1 MVFFL
6 TMHSAKSR
14 RRGARVV
21 GVVLLGLSALGMIG
35 GSGAAAA
42 AEAAAAREE
51 PLRIKILRGDR
62 ATLKAVQGFVDVDH
76 RRDREAIWAYAT
88 PADRDR
94 LRALGIPFEEAP
106 ETCGSVIDM
115 LTATEVQATGWKW
128 DQHPT
133 YSAYTARLQY
143 FADTYPNLV
152 RRVEIGN
159 TTNTVRPHKLLALK
173 IGDHPDAAED
183 EPEVFLSSTMH
194 GDETTGY
201 VLLLHLIDELLT
213 HYDPASLDPY
223 DQEIT
228 RLLDSAE
235 IWINPLANPDGTYSS
250 SDELL
255 SNSSRRYYANP
266 NGSNSFVDPNRNFPD
281 PQDGAHPDG
290 EPSYWAETQRMMEFG
305 NAHHFT
311 LAFNLHGGAEVF
323 NYPWDTWSD
332 GLPDS
337 HPHADE
343 LWYQGVAHHFANLVK
358 ANAPA
363 AIGGSSYFSDVSFD
377 GTTDGWEWYE
387 VQGGRQDW
395 MNWWRR
401 CREVTI
407 EVSSCKTDDSLR
419 MPDYWTANR
428 QALLDYIATTLT
440 GIRGLVTDAY
450 GTPLAATVQLLG
462 ATAPESEVLTDPAA
476 GDYHRLL
483 APGSYALHF
492 TAAGFDPLD
501 VTVIPVAAG
510 DATRRDVV
518 LLHNLESPPL
528 FADNF
533 EVGST
538 ARWSAT
544 AP

>member
-1 MVFFL
+1 MVKFP
-6 TMHSAKSR
+6 TMESAKPLR
-14 RRGARVV
+14 CIARTL
-21 GVVLLGLSALGMIG
+21 GLVLLALTVTEPA
-35 GSGAAAA
+35 GADDAS
-42 AEAAAAREE
+42 EE
-51 PLRIKILRGDR
+51 PQRIKILRGDR
-62 ATLKAVQGFVDVDH
+62 ATLQVVQGFVDVDH
-76 RRDREAIWAYAT
+76 RRDREAIWAYAS
-88 PADRDR
+88 PADRER

-106 ETCGSVIDM
+106 EFCGNAIDM
-115 LTATEVQATGWKW
+115 LTAAEVEATGWSW
-128 DQHPT
+128 AAHPT

-152 RRVEIGN
+152 RRVEIGS

-173 IGDHPDAAED
+173 ISDRPDFAED

-228 RLLDSAE
+228 RLVDSVE

-250 SDELL
+250 NDEVL
-255 SNSSRRYYANP
+255 SNSSRRYYSNA
-266 NGSNSFVDPNRNFPD
+266 NGSSSSVDPNRNFAD
-281 PQDGAHPDG
+281 PQNGAHPDG
-290 EPSYWAETQRMMEFG
+290 NPYWAETQRMMEFG
-305 NAHHFT
+305 NARTFA
-311 LAFNLHGGAEVF
+311 LSVNFHGGAEVV

-332 GLPDS
+332 GAPDH

-343 LWYQGVAHHFANLVK
+343 VWYQGVAHHFANLVK

-377 GTTDGWEWYE
+377 GTTNGWDWYE
-387 VQGGRQDW
+387 VDGGRQDW

-428 QALLDYIATTLT
+428 QALLDYIATALT
-440 GIRGLVTDAY
+440 GVRGLVTDAY
-450 GTPLAATVQLLG
+450 GTPLAATVQLMG
-462 ATAPESEVLTDPAA
+462 ATAQESEVLTDPAA
-476 GDYHRLL
+476 GDYHRMLD
-483 APGSYALHF
+483 PGTHSLHF
-492 TAAGFDPLD
+492 SAIGFDPLD
-501 VTVIPVAAG
+501 VTAIAVAAG
-510 DATRRDVV
+510 DATRVDVV

-533 EVGST
+533 EVGSA

-544 AP
+544 IF

>member
-1 MVFFL
+1 
-6 TMHSAKSR
+6 MHSAKSI
-14 RRGARVV
+14 
-21 GVVLLGLSALGMIG
+21 VLLGCFAVFAATLARPA
-35 GSGAAAA
+35 GAQ
-42 AEAAAAREE
+42 EE

-62 ATLKAVQGFVDVDH
+62 ATLQAVAGFVDVDH
-76 RRDREAIWAYAT
+76 RRDREAIWAYAS
-88 PADRDR
+88 PEDRER
-94 LRALGIPFEEAP
+94 LRALGIPFEVAAP
-106 ETCGSVIDM
+106 ENCGSAIDM
-115 LTATEVQATGWKW
+115 LTAAEVQATGWNW
-128 DQHPT
+128 SAHPT

-143 FADTYPNLV
+143 FADTYPDLV

-173 IGDHPDAAED
+173 ISDHPDAAED

-201 VLLLHLIDELLT
+201 VLMIHLIDELLT
-213 HYDPASLDPY
+213 HYDPVSSDPY
-223 DQEIT
+223 VQAIT
-228 RLLDSAE
+228 RLVDSTE
-235 IWINPLANPDGTYSS
+235 IWINPLANPDGTYYS
-250 SDELL
+250 SDETL
-255 SNSSRRYYANP
+255 SSSASRRYYATSGG
-266 NGSNSFVDPNRNFPD
+266 GSSGVDPNRNFPD
-281 PQDGAHPDG
+281 PQDGAHPDNHV
-290 EPSYWAETQRMMEFG
+290 YWAETQRMMDFG
-305 NAHHFT
+305 NAHHFA

-332 GLPDS
+332 AE
-337 HPHADE
+337 HAHADE

-363 AIGGSSYFSDVSFD
+363 VLGGTSYFSDVSFD
-377 GTTDGWEWYE
+377 GTTNGWDWYE
-387 VQGGRQDW
+387 VDGGRQDW

-419 MPDYWTANR
+419 MPDYWTATR

-450 GTPLAATVQLLG
+450 GTPLAATVQVMGL
-462 ATAPESEVLTDPAA
+462 TAQESEVLTDPAA

-501 VTVIPVAAG
+501 VTAIPVAAG

-538 ARWSAT
+538 ARWSA
-544 AP
+544 AASL

>member
-1 MVFFL
+1 MVEFL
-6 TMHSAKSR
+6 TMSSAKLLR
-14 RRGARVV
+14 RCARWMGA
-21 GVVLLGLSALGMIG
+21 VLFALTAIAPAGATDT
-35 GSGAAAA
+35 AAAG
-42 AEAAAAREE
+42 EAPEE

-62 ATLKAVQGFVDVDH
+62 ATLEAVQKFVDVDH

-88 PADRDR
+88 SDDRDR
-94 LRALGIPFEEAP
+94 LRALGVPFEVAAP
-106 ETCGSVIDM
+106 DTCGSAIDM
-115 LTATEVQATGWKW
+115 LTASEVLATGWKW

-133 YSAYTARLQY
+133 YPAYTARLQY
-143 FADTYPNLV
+143 FADTYPDLV

-173 IGDHPDAAED
+173 ISDRPDVAED
-183 EPEVFLSSTMH
+183 EPEVFLTATMH

-201 VLLLHLIDELLT
+201 VLLLRLIDELLT

-223 DQEIT
+223 DQAIT
-228 RLLDSAE
+228 RLVDSVE

-250 SDELL
+250 SDEVL
-255 SNSSRRYYANP
+255 SNSSRRYYSNP
-266 NGSNSFVDPNRNFPD
+266 SGSNSFVDPNRNFPD

-290 EPSYWAETQRMMEFG
+290 NSYWAETQRMMEFG
-305 NAHHFT
+305 NAHHFA
-311 LAFNLHGGAEVF
+311 LAFNFHGGAEVF

-332 GLPDS
+332 GAPDH

-343 LWYQGVAHHFANLVK
+343 PWYQDVAHHFANLVK

-363 AIGGSSYFSDVSFD
+363 AIGGTSYFSDVSFD
-377 GTTDGWEWYE
+377 GTTNGWEWYE

-428 QALLDYIATTLT
+428 QAMLDYVATSLT
-440 GIRGLVTDAY
+440 GVRGLVTDAY

-462 ATAPESEVLTDPAA
+462 STAQEAEVLSDPAG

-483 APGSYALHF
+483 APGTYSLHF

-501 VTVIPVAAG
+501 VTAIPVAAG

-533 EVGST
+533 EVGSL
-538 ARWSAT
+538 ARWSA
-544 AP
+544 ASF

>member
-1 MVFFL
+1 V
-6 TMHSAKSR
+6 HAAKPLSLGILALR
-14 RRGARVV
+14 IALLA
-21 GVVLLGLSALGMIG
+21 LLGLLGAGPG
-35 GSGAAAA
+35 GAT
-42 AEAAAAREE
+42 EE

-62 ATLKAVQGFVDVDH
+62 ATLQQVQPFVDVDH
-76 RRDREAIWAYAT
+76 RRALDAIYAYAG
-88 PADRDR
+88 PAARER

-115 LTATEVQATGWKW
+115 LTAAEVQASGWNW
-128 DQHPT
+128 AAHPT
-133 YSAYTARLQY
+133 YSAYTERLQY
-143 FADTYPNLV
+143 FADTYPDLV

-159 TTNTVRPHKLLALK
+159 STNTVRPHKLLALK

-183 EPEVFLSSTMH
+183 EPEVFLTSTMH

-201 VLLLHLIDELLT
+201 VLMIHLIDELLT
-213 HYDPASLDPY
+213 HYDPSSIDPY

-228 RLLDSAE
+228 RLVDSVE

-250 SDELL
+250 SDEVL
-255 SNSSRRYYANP
+255 SNSSRRYYTNP
-266 NGSNSFVDPNRNFPD
+266 NGTNSFVDPNRNFPD
-281 PQDGAHPDG
+281 PQDGPHPDG
-290 EPSYWAETQRMMEFG
+290 NAYWAETQRMMEFG
-305 NAHHFT
+305 SAHHFA

-332 GLPDS
+332 GAPDH

-343 LWYQGVAHHFANLVK
+343 PWYQGVAHHFADLVK

-363 AIGGSSYFSDVSFD
+363 SIGGTSYFSDVSFD
-377 GTTDGWEWYE
+377 GTTNGWEWYE

-401 CREVTI
+401 CRENTI
-407 EVSSCKTDDSLR
+407 EVSSCKTDDSAL
-419 MPDYWTANR
+419 MPDYWTATR
-428 QALLDYIATTLT
+428 RALLDYIATTLT

-450 GTPLAATVQLLG
+450 GTPLAATVQLAG
-462 ATAPESEVLTDPAA
+462 STAQESEVATDPAA

-483 APGSYALHF
+483 EAGTYALHF
-492 TAAGFDPLD
+492 SAAGFNPLD
-501 VTVIPVAAG
+501 VTGIPVAAG
-510 DATRRDVV
+510 DATRRDAV
-518 LLHNLESPPL
+518 LLHDLEIPPL

-544 AP
+544 GSF

>member
-1 MVFFL
+1 MK
-6 TMHSAKSR
+6 SAKSL
-14 RRGARVV
+14 GFAARAIAL
-21 GVVLLGLSALGMIG
+21 GLLGLGTLAV
-35 GSGAAAA
+35 
-42 AEAAAAREE
+42 AARADAAGETRATDE
-51 PLRIKILRGDR
+51 PSRIKILRGDR
-62 ATLKAVQGFVDVDH
+62 ATLAAVQDFVDVDG
-76 RRDREAIWAYAT
+76 RRAGEAIWAYAT
-88 PADRDR
+88 PADRER

-106 ETCGSVIDM
+106 DTCGSVVHM
-115 LTATEVQATGWKW
+115 LTAAEVLATGWRW
-128 DQHPT
+128 DAHPT
-133 YSAYTARLQY
+133 YPAYTARLQY
-143 FADTYPNLV
+143 FADTYPDLV
-152 RRVEIGN
+152 RRVEIGA
-159 TTNTVRPHKLLALK
+159 TTNTSRPHKLLALK
-173 IGDHPDAAED
+173 ISDHPDAAED
-183 EPEVFLSSTMH
+183 EPEIFLSSTMH

-223 DQEIT
+223 TQAIT
-228 RLLDSAE
+228 RLVDSTE
-235 IWINPLANPDGTYSS
+235 IWINPLANPDGTFPSN
-250 SDELL
+250 DEPTSL
-255 SNSSRRYYANP
+255 NSSRRYYSNAN
-266 NGSNSFVDPNRNFPD
+266 GTNSGVDPNRNFPD

-290 EPSYWAETQRMMEFG
+290 SAYWAETQRMMEFG

-332 GLPDS
+332 GPPDS

-363 AIGGSSYFSDVSFD
+363 AIGGSSYFSDISFD
-377 GTTDGWEWYE
+377 GTTNGWEWYE

-428 QALLDYIATTLT
+428 QAFLDFIATSLT

-462 ATAPESEVLTDPAA
+462 LTAQESEVQTDPAA

-483 APGSYALHF
+483 DPGTYALHF
-492 TAAGFDPLD
+492 TAAGFDALD
-501 VTVIPVAAG
+501 VTAIPVAAG

-533 EVGST
+533 EIGST
-538 ARWSAT
+538 ARWSA
-544 AP
+544 AAF

>member
-1 MVFFL
+1 MIEFP
-6 TMHSAKSR
+6 TMFSAKPR
-14 RRGARVV
+14 RRGARAL
-21 GVVLLGLSALGMIG
+21 GFALLGLGALALSAPAG
-35 GSGAAAA
+35 A
-42 AEAAAAREE
+42 AEAAVREE

-62 ATLKAVQGFVDVDH
+62 ATLEAVQGFVDVDH
-76 RRDREAIWAYAT
+76 RRDRDAIYAYAT
-88 PADRDR
+88 PEDRAR
-94 LRALGIPFEEAP
+94 LAALGIPFEEAP
-106 ETCGSVIDM
+106 DTCGSLIDM
-115 LTATEVQATGWKW
+115 LTAAEVQATGWKW

-143 FADTYPNLV
+143 FADTYPDLV

-159 TTNTVRPHKLLALK
+159 TTNNVRPHKLLALK
-173 IGDHPDAAED
+173 ISDRPDVVED

-201 VLLLHLIDELLT
+201 VLMLHLIDELLT
-213 HYDPASLDPY
+213 HYDPASPDPY

-228 RLLDSAE
+228 RLVDSVE

-250 SDELL
+250 SDEVL
-255 SNSSRRYYANP
+255 SNSSRRYYANA
-266 NGSNSFVDPNRNFPD
+266 NGSNSFVDPNRNFAD
-281 PQDGAHPDG
+281 PQNGAHPDG
-290 EPSYWAETQRMMEFG
+290 NAYWAETQRMMEFG
-305 NAHHFT
+305 NAHHFA
-311 LAFNLHGGAEVF
+311 LAFNLHGGAEVV

-332 GLPDS
+332 GAPDN

-343 LWYQGVAHHFANLVK
+343 AWYQEVSHHFANLVK

-363 AIGGSSYFSDVSFD
+363 AIGGTSYFSDVSFD
-377 GTTDGWEWYE
+377 GITNGWDWYE
-387 VQGGRQDW
+387 VDGGRQDW

-407 EVSSCKTDDSLR
+407 EVSSCKTDDSQR

-428 QALLDYIATTLT
+428 QALLDYVATALT

-450 GTPLAATVQLLG
+450 GTPLAATVQLMGL
-462 ATAPESEVLTDPAA
+462 AAQEAEVLTDPAA

-483 APGSYALHF
+483 APGTYALHF
-492 TAAGFDPLD
+492 SAAGFEPLD
-501 VTVIPVAAG
+501 VTAIPVAAG

-538 ARWSAT
+538 ARWT
-544 AP
+544 TTPF

>member
-1 MVFFL
+1 
-6 TMHSAKSR
+6 MHSAKMLR
-14 RRGARVV
+14 HGAWAL
-21 GVVLLGLSALGMIG
+21 GFVLLGLGFPGDAAPASAADAG
-35 GSGAAAA
+35 
-42 AEAAAAREE
+42 EE
-51 PLRIKILRGDR
+51 PLRIQILRGDR
-62 ATLKAVQGFVDVDH
+62 ATLQAVQGFVDVDH
-76 RRDREAIWAYAT
+76 RRDPEAIFAYAT
-88 PADRDR
+88 PEDRER
-94 LRALGIPFEEAP
+94 LRALGIPFALAP
-106 ETCGSVIDM
+106 ELCGSAIDM
-115 LTATEVQATGWKW
+115 LTAAEVQQNGWKW

-133 YSAYTARLQY
+133 YAAYTDRLQY
-143 FADTYPNLV
+143 FADNYPSLV
-152 RRVEIGN
+152 RRVEIGA

-173 IGDHPDAAED
+173 IGDHPDADED

-223 DQEIT
+223 AQEIT
-228 RLLDSAE
+228 RLVDSVE

-250 SDELL
+250 SDEVL
-255 SNSSRRYYANP
+255 SNSSRRYYSNP
-266 NGSNSFVDPNRNFPD
+266 NGSSSFVDPNRNFAD
-281 PQDGAHPDG
+281 PQNGAHPDG
-290 EPSYWAETQRMMEFG
+290 NPYWAETQRMMDFG
-305 NAHHFT
+305 NAHRFA
-311 LAFNLHGGAEVF
+311 LALNFHGGAEVV

-332 GLPDS
+332 GLPDNR
-337 HPHADE
+337 PHADE
-343 LWYQGVAHHFANLVK
+343 PWYQEVAHHYANLVK

-363 AIGGSSYFSDVSFD
+363 AIGGSSYFSDISFD
-377 GTTDGWEWYE
+377 GTTNGWEWYE
-387 VQGGRQDW
+387 IDGGRQDW

-407 EVSSCKTDDSLR
+407 EVSSCKTDDSQR

-428 QALLDYIATTLT
+428 QALLDYIATALT

-450 GTPLAATVQLLG
+450 GTPLEATVKLTGLAAQ
-462 ATAPESEVLTDPAA
+462 ESEALTDPAA

-483 APGSYALHF
+483 GPGTYALHF
-492 TAAGFDPLD
+492 TAAGFEPGDS
-501 VTVIPVAAG
+501 TAIPVAAG

-533 EVGST
+533 EVGAP

-544 AP
+544 VAF

>member
-1 MVFFL
+1 MVKFP
-6 TMHSAKSR
+6 TMESAKPLR
-14 RRGARVV
+14 CIARTL
-21 GVVLLGLSALGMIG
+21 GLVLLALTVTEPA
-35 GSGAAAA
+35 GADDAS
-42 AEAAAAREE
+42 EE
-51 PLRIKILRGDR
+51 PQRIKILRGDR
-62 ATLKAVQGFVDVDH
+62 ATLQVVQGFVDVDH
-76 RRDREAIWAYAT
+76 RRDREAIWAYAS
-88 PADRDR
+88 PADRER

-106 ETCGSVIDM
+106 EFCGNAIDM
-115 LTATEVQATGWKW
+115 LTAAEVEATGWSW
-128 DQHPT
+128 AAHPT
-133 YSAYTARLQY
+133 YSAYTARLQS

-152 RRVEIGN
+152 RRVEIGS

-173 IGDHPDAAED
+173 ISDRPDFAED

-228 RLLDSAE
+228 RLVDSVE

-250 SDELL
+250 NDEVL
-255 SNSSRRYYANP
+255 SNSSRRYYSNA
-266 NGSNSFVDPNRNFPD
+266 NGSSSSVDPNRNFAD
-281 PQDGAHPDG
+281 PQNGAHPDG
-290 EPSYWAETQRMMEFG
+290 NPYWAETQRMMEFG
-305 NAHHFT
+305 NARTFA
-311 LAFNLHGGAEVF
+311 LSVNFHGGAEVV

-332 GLPDS
+332 GAPDH

-343 LWYQGVAHHFANLVK
+343 VWYQGVAHHFANLVK

-377 GTTDGWEWYE
+377 GTTNGWDWYE
-387 VQGGRQDW
+387 VDGGRQDW

-428 QALLDYIATTLT
+428 QALLDYIATALT
-440 GIRGLVTDAY
+440 GVRGLVTDAY
-450 GTPLAATVQLLG
+450 GTPLAATVQVMG
-462 ATAPESEVLTDPAA
+462 RTAQESEVLTDPAA

-483 APGSYALHF
+483 APGTYALHF

-501 VTVIPVAAG
+501 VTAIAVAAG

-533 EVGST
+533 EVGSA

-544 AP
+544 IF

>member
-1 MVFFL
+1 MQ
-6 TMHSAKSR
+6 SAKSL
-14 RRGARVV
+14 GLTARVIAL
-21 GVVLLGLSALGMIG
+21 GLLGLAPLA
-35 GSGAAAA
+35 GAARADAA
-42 AEAAAAREE
+42 GEVRSAEE
-51 PLRIKILRGDR
+51 PTRIKILRGDR
-62 ATLKAVQGFVDVDH
+62 ATLATVQGFVEVDG
-76 RRDREAIWAYAT
+76 RRAGEAIWAYAT
-88 PADRDR
+88 AEDRER
-94 LRALGIPFEEAP
+94 LRALGIPFEEEAP
-106 ETCGSVIDM
+106 DACGSVVDM
-115 LTATEVQATGWKW
+115 LTAAEVQATGWKW

-133 YSAYTARLQY
+133 YAAYTARLQY

-159 TTNTVRPHKLLALK
+159 TTNTVRPHKLLALM
-173 IGDHPDAAED
+173 ISDRPDIAED
-183 EPEVFLSSTMH
+183 EPEIFLSSTMH
-194 GDETTGY
+194 GDETTGF
-201 VLLLHLIDELLT
+201 VLMIHLIDELLT

-223 DQEIT
+223 VQAIT
-228 RLLDSAE
+228 HLVDSTE
-235 IWINPLANPDGTYSS
+235 IWINPLANPDGAYYV
-250 SDELL
+250 SDEALGTYPL
-255 SNSSRRYYANP
+255 ASPKSRRYYATSS
-266 NGSNSFVDPNRNFPD
+266 GSNSGVDPNRNFPD

-290 EPSYWAETQRMMEFG
+290 SVYWAETQRMMEFG

-332 GLPDS
+332 GPPDS

-363 AIGGSSYFSDVSFD
+363 AIGGSSYFSDISFD
-377 GTTDGWEWYE
+377 GTTNGWEWYE

-428 QALLDYIATTLT
+428 QAFLDFIATSLT

-462 ATAPESEVLTDPAA
+462 LTAQESEVQTDPAA

-483 APGSYALHF
+483 DPGTYALHF

-501 VTVIPVAAG
+501 VTAIPVAAG

-544 AP
+544 AF